1 MPPIL
6 ALTAAALLLQAQQP
20 FIATSDSIIALTN
33 ARVIDGT
40 GAPARDGQTI
50 VIRNKRIAAVGPGRS
65 TPAPPGATIRDLAG
79 KTVIPGLVM
88 LHEHLFYV
96 AGGGAYPTHVESFP
110 RLYLAGGVTTMRTAG
125 NMGGYSDF
133 NAARLIETG
142 RIPGPDIVVTA
153 PYFNGPGLP
162 IPGVKAL
169 RDSLDAHRMATYWA
183 EEGAKS
189 FKAYMQIT
197 RAELA
202 AIIAVAHARGI
213 TVTGHLCSVT
223 YREAADLGIDNLEH
237 GFFASTD
244 FATSKVR
251 DQCPGGNAGKQALAG
266 REVSDPEVQALLKHL
281 VAKGVTITSTPTVF
295 EISVPGQP
303 KAPPGALDAML
314 PQVRTQY
321 ETAWERIARD
331 TSGRA
336 RREYTRMLALEREFV
351 RLGGT
356 LVLGT
361 DPTGYGGVVP
371 GYANQRAIQLL
382 AESGFPMVEAIRIAT
397 LNGATFL
404 GIERRTGSIGV
415 GKDADLVVVDG
426 DPTTDPTALTRM
438 QLVFKR
444 GVGYDSAQLFASVK
458 GLVGWR

>member
-1 MPPIL
+1 ML
-6 ALTAAALLLQAQQP
+6 ALTAALLLQAPQP
-20 FIATSDSIIALTN
+20 FIVANDSVIALTN

-40 GAPARDGQTI
+40 GAPVREGQTI
-50 VIRNKRIAAVGPGRS
+50 VLRNRRIAVLGPTAS
-65 TPAPPGATIRDLAG
+65 TPVPAGAAVRDLSG

-183 EEGAKS
+183 DEGAQS

-197 RAELA
+197 RAELS
-202 AIIAVAHARGI
+202 AIIAVAHTRGI
-213 TVTGHLCSVT
+213 KVTGHLCSVT

-237 GFFASTD
+237 GFFAATD
-244 FATSKVR
+244 FAPNKGV
-251 DQCPGGNAGKQALAG
+251 DQCPGGNAGKQALAA
-266 REVSDPEVQALLKHL
+266 RDVNDAAVQALLKHL
-281 VAKGVTITSTPTVF
+281 ITKGVTLTSTPTVF

-303 KAPPGALDAML
+303 KAPQGALDAML

-321 ETAWERIARD
+321 ETTWERIARD
-331 TSGRA
+331 TSGRT
-336 RREYTRMLALEREFV
+336 RREYTRMLAFEREFV
-351 RLGGT
+351 RLGGK

-371 GYANQRAIQLL
+371 GYANQRAIQLV
-382 AESGFPMVEAIRIAT
+382 AEAGFPMVEAIRIAT

-404 GIERRTGSIGV
+404 GIDTRTGSIAV
-415 GKDADLVVVDG
+415 GRDADLVIIDG
-426 DPTTDPTALTRM
+426 NPIADPTALTRM
-438 QLVFKR
+438 QVVFKR
-444 GVGYDSAQLFASVK
+444 GIGYDSALLFASVK

>member
-1 MPPIL
+1 ML
-6 ALTAAALLLQAQQP
+6 LLTAALLLQAQQP
-20 FIATSDSIIALTN
+20 YVTVRDSVVALTN

-40 GAPARDGQTI
+40 GAPAREGQTI
-50 VIRNKRIAAVGPGRS
+50 ILRAGKIASVRPSGAASV
-65 TPAPPGATIRDLAG
+65 PAGATVRDLTG

-110 RLYLAGGVTTMRTAG
+110 RLYLAGGVTTIRTAG

-133 NAARLIETG
+133 NAARLIATG
-142 RIPGPDIVVTA
+142 EIPGPDIVVTA

-162 IPGVKAL
+162 IPGVKGL
-169 RDSLDAHRMATYWA
+169 RDSLDAHRMASYWA
-183 EEGAKS
+183 DEGATS

-197 RAELA
+197 RAELS
-202 AIIAVAHARGI
+202 AIIAVAHARGVK
-213 TVTGHLCSVT
+213 VTGHLCSVT

-244 FATSKVR
+244 FAPGKTADR
-251 DQCPGGNAGKQALAG
+251 CPAGGAGKGALAS
-266 REVSDPEVQALLKHL
+266 RDVKDAEVQALLQHL
-281 VAKGVTITSTPTVF
+281 IAKGVTLTSTPTVF

-303 KAPPGALDAML
+303 RAPAGALDAML
-314 PQVRTQY
+314 PQVRAQY
-321 ETAWERIARD
+321 ETTWERIARD

-336 RREYTRMLALEREFV
+336 RREYTRMLEFEREFV

-356 LVLGT
+356 LVVGT

-371 GYANQRAIQLL
+371 GYANQRALQLL
-382 AESGFPMVEAIRIAT
+382 VAAGFTPVEAVHIAT
-397 LNGATFL
+397 QNGATFL
-404 GIERRTGSIGV
+404 GIERRTGTITAQ
-415 GKDADLVVVDG
+415 KDADLVILDG
-426 DPTTDPTALTRM
+426 NPLIDPGAFTRM

-444 GVGYDSAQLFASVK
+444 GVGYDSALLFASVK

>member
-1 MPPIL
+1 ML
-6 ALTAAALLLQAQQP
+6 ALAAALLLQAPPQSY
-20 FIATSDSIIALTN
+20 IAAADSVIALTN
-33 ARVIDGT
+33 ARIIDGT
-40 GAPARDGQTI
+40 GAPAREGQTI
-50 VIRNKRIAAVGPGRS
+50 VIRRGKVASVGPSATITLPAGAAV
-65 TPAPPGATIRDLAG
+65 RDLTG

-96 AGGGAYPTHVESFP
+96 AGGGAYPTHAESFP

-125 NMGGYSDF
+125 NMGGYTDF
-133 NAARLIETG
+133 NAARLVQEG
-142 RIPGPDIVVTA
+142 RVPGPDIVVTA

-162 IPGVKAL
+162 IPGVKGL

-183 EEGAKS
+183 EEGAPS

-202 AIIAVAHARGI
+202 AIITVAHARGVK
-213 TVTGHLCSVT
+213 VTGHLCSVT

-244 FATSKVR
+244 FA
-251 DQCPGGNAGKQALAG
+251 AGKTNDRCPAG
-266 REVSDPEVQALLKHL
+266 SAGRTGLTSREVSDPEVQALLRHL
-281 VAKGVTITSTPTVF
+281 VSRGVTLTSTPTVF
-295 EISVPGQP
+295 ETSVPGQP
-303 KAPPGALDAML
+303 KAPTGALEAML

-321 ETAWERIARD
+321 ETRWQAIARD
-331 TSGRA
+331 TSTRQ
-336 RREYTRMLALEREFV
+336 RSEYLRMLALEREFV
-351 RLGGT
+351 RLGGR

-382 AESGFPMVEAIRIAT
+382 VEAGFPVVDVIRIAT
-397 LNGATFL
+397 LNGAAFL
-404 GIERRTGSIGV
+404 GIDQRTGSIAAS
-415 GKDADLVVVDG
+415 KDADLVILDG
-426 DPTTDPTALTRM
+426 NPLTDPTAITRM

-444 GVGYDSAQLFASVK
+444 GVGYDSALLFASVK
-458 GLVGWR
+458 GLVGWK

>member
-1 MPPIL
+1 MF
-6 ALTAAALLLQAQQP
+6 ALTLTLLLQAQSP
-20 FIATSDSIIALTN
+20 FIVAAEPVIALTN

-40 GAPARDGQTI
+40 GAPARENQTI
-50 VIRNKRIAAVGPGRS
+50 VIRDGRIVALGPATSTAIPTGAAV
-65 TPAPPGATIRDLAG
+65 RDLVG

-96 AGGGAYPTHVESFP
+96 AGGGAYPTHAESFP

-133 NAARLIETG
+133 NIAKNIDSG
-142 RIPGPDIVVTA
+142 QIPGPSIFVTA

-162 IPGVKAL
+162 IPGVKGL

-183 EEGAKS
+183 DEGATS
-189 FKAYMQIT
+189 FKAYMQIS

-202 AIIAVAHARGI
+202 AIVAVAHARGI
-213 TVTGHLCSVT
+213 KVTGHLCSVS

-244 FATSKVR
+244 FASNKAP
-251 DQCPGGNAGKQALAG
+251 DQCPTGNTGKQALAA
-266 REVSDPEVQALLKHL
+266 RETSDPVVQQLLRHL
-281 VAKGVTITSTPTVF
+281 VAKGVTLTSTPTVF
-295 EISVPGQP
+295 EISIPGQP

-314 PQVRTQY
+314 PQVRAQY
-321 ETAWERIARD
+321 EATWERILRD

-336 RREYTRMLALEREFV
+336 RREYTRMLELEREFV
-351 RLGGT
+351 RLGGR

-382 AESGFPMVEAIRIAT
+382 VEAGFSPIEAIRIAT
-397 LNGATFL
+397 LNGASFL
-404 GIERRTGSIGV
+404 GIDKQTGSIAV
-415 GKDADLVVVDG
+415 NKYADLVVLDG
-426 DPTTDPTALTRM
+426 NPLTDRAAITRM

-444 GVGYDSAQLFASVK
+444 GVGYDSALLFASVK
-458 GLVGWR
+458 GMVGWK

>member
-1 MPPIL
+1 ML
-6 ALTAAALLLQAQQP
+6 ALAATVLLQAASP
-20 FIATSDSIIALTN
+20 YIVARDSVMALTN
-33 ARVIDGT
+33 VRVIDGT
-40 GAPARDGQTI
+40 AAPARERQT
-50 VIRNKRIAAVGPGRS
+50 VLIRSGRIAAVGPTAS
-65 TPAPPGATIRDLAG
+65 TPIPAGAAVRDATG
-79 KTVIPGLVM
+79 KTVMPGLVM

-96 AGGGAYPTHVESFP
+96 AGGGAYPTHAESFP

-125 NMGGYSDF
+125 NMGGYTDF
-133 NAARLIETG
+133 NVARNIASG
-142 RIPGPDIVVTA
+142 RVHGPDIHVTA

-169 RDSLDAHRMATYWA
+169 VDSLDAHRMANYWA
-183 EEGAKS
+183 DEGATS
-189 FKAYMQIT
+189 FKSYMHIT

-213 TVTGHLCSVT
+213 RVTGHLCSVT

-237 GFFASTD
+237 GFQASTD
-244 FATSKVR
+244 FAPGKSA
-251 DQCPGGNAGKQALAG
+251 DQCPNGNTGPRALAA

-281 VAKGVTITSTPTVF
+281 VAKGVTLTSTPTVF

-303 KAPPGALDAML
+303 KAPGGALEAML
-314 PQVRTQY
+314 PQVRQQY
-321 ETAWERIARD
+321 EQTWERIARD
-331 TSGRA
+331 TSSTA
-336 RREYTRMLALEREFV
+336 RRVYDRMMALEREFV
-351 RLGGT
+351 RLGGK

-382 AESGFPMVEAIRIAT
+382 VDAGFTAVEAIRIAT
-397 LNGATFL
+397 LNGAEYL
-404 GIERRTGSIGV
+404 GIAARTGSIAV
-415 GKDADLVVVDG
+415 GKDADLVLLEG
-426 DPTTDPTALTRM
+426 DPTADNSAITRM

-444 GVGYDSAQLFASVK
+444 GVAYDSALLFASVK

>member
-1 MPPIL
+1 MLIL
-6 ALTAAALLLQAQQP
+6 ATALLLQGPQQSYVV
-20 FIATSDSIIALTN
+20 ASDSVVALTN

-40 GAPARDGQTI
+40 GAPPRTRQTLI
-50 VIRNKRIAAVGPGRS
+50 IRGGRIAAYGASATTSV
-65 TPAPPGATIRDLAG
+65 PAGAAVRDLTG

-96 AGGGAYPTHVESFP
+96 AGGGAYPTHAESFP

-125 NMGGYSDF
+125 NMGGYTDF
-133 NAARLIETG
+133 NAARLVATG
-142 RIPGPDIVVTA
+142 RIPGPDIFVTA

-162 IPGVKAL
+162 IPGVKGL

-183 EEGAKS
+183 DEGATS

-213 TVTGHLCSVT
+213 KVTGHLCSVT

-244 FATSKVR
+244 FAPGKVG
-251 DQCPGGNAGKQALAG
+251 DQCPSGSAGKQALAA
-266 REVSDPEVQALLKHL
+266 RDVKDPAVQQLLQHL
-281 VAKGVTITSTPTVF
+281 VAKGVTLTSTPTVF

-303 KAPPGALDAML
+303 KAPQGALDAML

-331 TSGRA
+331 TTGRA
-336 RREYTRMLALEREFV
+336 RREYVRLLELEREFV
-351 RLGGT
+351 RLGGR

-382 AESGFPMVEAIRIAT
+382 VDAGFSMVEAIRIAT
-397 LNGATFL
+397 LNGAALL
-404 GIERRTGSIGV
+404 GIDTRTGSIAV
-415 GKDADLVVVDG
+415 AKDADLVVIDG
-426 DPTTDPTALTRM
+426 DPVSDATAITRM
-438 QLVFKR
+438 QFVFKR
-444 GVGYDSAQLFASVK
+444 GVGYDSARLFASVK
-458 GLVGWR
+458 GVVGWR

>member
-1 MPPIL
+1 ML
-6 ALTAAALLLQAQQP
+6 ALTVALLLQAQSP
-20 FIATSDSIIALTN
+20 FIVAAEPVIALTN

-40 GAPARDGQTI
+40 GAPAREGQTI
-50 VIRNKRIAAVGPGRS
+50 VIRDSRVAALGPSASTAIPTGAAV
-65 TPAPPGATIRDLAG
+65 RDLTG

-96 AGGGAYPTHVESFP
+96 AGGGAYPTHAESFP

-133 NAARLIETG
+133 NVAKNIDSG
-142 RIPGPDIVVTA
+142 RIPGPSIFVTA

-183 EEGAKS
+183 DEGATS
-189 FKAYMQIT
+189 FKAYMQIS

-202 AIIAVAHARGI
+202 AIVAVAHARDI
-213 TVTGHLCSVT
+213 KVTGHLCSVS

-244 FATSKVR
+244 FASTKAL
-251 DQCPGGNAGKQALAG
+251 DQCPTGNAGKQALAA
-266 REVSDPEVQALLKHL
+266 RDISDPAVQQLLRHL
-281 VAKGVTITSTPTVF
+281 VTKGVTLTSTPTVF

-303 KAPPGALDAML
+303 KAPQGALDAML
-314 PQVRTQY
+314 PQVRAQY
-321 ETAWERIARD
+321 EASWERIARD

-336 RREYTRMLALEREFV
+336 RREYTRMLELEREFV
-351 RLGGT
+351 RLGGR

-382 AESGFPMVEAIRIAT
+382 VEAGFTPIEAIHIAT
-397 LNGATFL
+397 QNGATFL
-404 GIERRTGSIGV
+404 GIETQTGSIAV
-415 GKDADLVVVDG
+415 NKYADLVVLDG
-426 DPTTDPTALTRM
+426 NPLTDRAAITRM
-438 QLVFKR
+438 QIVFKR
-444 GVGYDSAQLFASVK
+444 GVGYDSALLFASVK
-458 GLVGWR
+458 GLVGWK

>member
-1 MPPIL
+1 ML
-6 ALTAAALLLQAQQP
+6 VALTALLLQAQQP
-20 FIATSDSIIALTN
+20 FIVASDSVIALTN

-40 GAPARDGQTI
+40 GAPSRDGQTI
-50 VIRNKRIAAVGPGRS
+50 LIRNQRIAALGPGG
-65 TPAPPGATIRDLAG
+65 TIAVPAGATVRDVSG

-183 EEGAKS
+183 DEGARS

-202 AIIAVAHARGI
+202 AIIAVAHARGVK
-213 TVTGHLCSVT
+213 VTGHLCSVT

-244 FATSKVR
+244 FAPNKSR
-251 DQCPGGNAGKQALAG
+251 DQCPGGSAGKQALAA
-266 REVSDPEVQALLKHL
+266 RDVNDPEVQALLKQL
-281 VAKGVTITSTPTVF
+281 VSKGVTLTSTPTVF

-303 KAPPGALDAML
+303 KAPQGALDAML

-321 ETAWERIARD
+321 ETTWDRIARD
-331 TSGRA
+331 TSSRA

-351 RLGGT
+351 RLGGR

-371 GYANQRAIQLL
+371 GYANQRAMQLL
-382 AESGFPMVEAIRIAT
+382 VDAEFPTVDVVRIAT

-404 GIERRTGSIGV
+404 GIEKRTGSIAV
-415 GKDADLVVVDG
+415 GKDADLVVLDG
-426 DPTTDPTALTRM
+426 NPLVDPTAFSRT

-444 GVGYDSAQLFASVK
+444 GVGYDSAALFASVK
-458 GLVGWR
+458 GLVGWK

>member
-1 MPPIL
+1 ML
-6 ALTAAALLLQAQQP
+6 AFVAALFLQAPQ
-20 FIATSDSIIALTN
+20 TSYITVADSVIALTN

-40 GAPARDGQTI
+40 GAPAREGQTI
-50 VIRNKRIAAVGPGRS
+50 VIRGGKIVSVSATASATLPAGAAV
-65 TPAPPGATIRDLAG
+65 RDLTG

-96 AGGGAYPTHVESFP
+96 AGGGAYPTHAESFP

-125 NMGGYSDF
+125 NMGGYTDF
-133 NAARLIETG
+133 NAARLVQEG
-142 RIPGPDIVVTA
+142 RVPGPDIFVTA

-162 IPGVKAL
+162 IPGVKGL

-183 EEGAKS
+183 DEGATS
-189 FKAYMQIT
+189 FKSYMQIT

-213 TVTGHLCSVT
+213 KVTGHLCSVT

-244 FATSKVR
+244 FA
-251 DQCPGGNAGKQALAG
+251 AGKATDRCPAASAG
-266 REVSDPEVQALLKHL
+266 RSGIATREVSDTAVQSLLRHL
-281 VAKGVTITSTPTVF
+281 VQRGVTLTSTPTVF
-295 EISVPGQP
+295 EASVPGQP
-303 KAPPGALDAML
+303 KAPIGALDAML

-321 ETAWERIARD
+321 ETRWQAIARD
-331 TSGRA
+331 TATRA
-336 RREYTRMLALEREFV
+336 RTEFVRMMALEREFV
-351 RLGGT
+351 RLGGR

-382 AESGFPMVEAIRIAT
+382 VEAGFSMVEAIRIAT

-404 GIERRTGSIGV
+404 GIERRTGSIAAS
-415 GKDADLVVVDG
+415 KDADLVILDG
-426 DPTTDPTALTRM
+426 NPVTDPAAITRM

-444 GVGYDSAQLFASVK
+444 GVGYDSALLFASVK

>member
-1 MPPIL
+1 ML
-6 ALTAAALLLQAQQP
+6 ALTVALLLQQPAQ
-20 FIATSDSIIALTN
+20 FIVANEPVIALTN

-40 GAPARDGQTI
+40 GAPPRERQTI
-50 VIRNKRIAAVGPGRS
+50 VLRDGRIVAYGASASTAVPAGAAV
-65 TPAPPGATIRDLAG
+65 RDLTG

-96 AGGGAYPTHVESFP
+96 AGDGAYPTHAESFP
-110 RLYLAGGVTTMRTAG
+110 RLYLAGGVTSMRTAG
-125 NMGGYSDF
+125 NMGGYTDF
-133 NAARLIETG
+133 NVARNIETG
-142 RIPGPDIVVTA
+142 KIPGPDIFVTA

-162 IPGVKAL
+162 IPGVKVL
-169 RDSLDAHRMATYWA
+169 RDSADAARMASFWID
-183 EEGAKS
+183 EGATS

-202 AIIAVAHARGI
+202 AIVAVAHARGVK
-213 TVTGHLCSVT
+213 VTGHLCSVT
-223 YREAADLGIDNLEH
+223 YAEASDLGIDNLEH

-244 FATSKVR
+244 FAPGKSA
-251 DQCPGGNAGKQALAG
+251 DQCPGAAGGKTALAS
-266 REVSDPEVQALLKHL
+266 RDVSDPAVQQLLKHL
-281 VAKGVTITSTPTVF
+281 IAKGVTITSTPTVM

-303 KAPPGALDAML
+303 KAPSGALDAML

-321 ETAWERIARD
+321 ETTWERIARD

-336 RREYTRMLALEREFV
+336 KREYTRMMELEREFA
-351 RLGGT
+351 RLGGR

-382 AESGFPMVEAIRIAT
+382 VEAGFPAVEAIRIAT
-397 LNGATFL
+397 LNGAIFL
-404 GIERRTGSIGV
+404 GIDKRTGSIAV
-415 GKDADLVVVDG
+415 GKDADLVIIDG
-426 DPTTDPTALTRM
+426 DPVTDNDAITRM

-444 GVGYDSAQLFASVK
+444 GVGYDSAKLFASVK
-458 GLVGWR
+458 GLVGWK